1 MKDSEVIAQ
10 LEAIEEEQR
19 ALDARRMAVLDKL
32 SPDQRKRV
40 EAWMRK
46 LSPEDDLR
54 ELAKRLEERRP
65 IPVPAPCPHGHPW
78 PGRPWPTLEATGN
91 NTGPR
96 VQPDLPPV
104 RSPFGGLGGVV
115 A

>member
-19 ALDARRMAVLDKL
+19 ALDARRMAVLEKL

-46 LSPEDDLR
+46 LSPEDDLC

-78 PGRPWPTLEATGN
+78 PGRPWHRLEVTGN
-91 NTGPR
+91 GAGPCTR
-96 VQPDLPPV
+96 PDLP
-104 RSPFGGLGGVV
+104 RMRCPFGGLGGVG